1 MAYSSPA
8 PGRYRG
14 DEIVTVSSS
23 AVGLAA
29 VPAGANYVQIRVVG
43 ADVRMRGGG
52 TDPTAAAGQLLKSG
66 EVFEWPG
73 KPEELALLKFIAVS
87 ADASLDVAYYRV

>member
-1 MAYSSPA
+1 MAYTSPA

-14 DEIVTVSSS
+14 DEIVTVSAS
-23 AVGLAA
+23 AVGLSD
-29 VPAGANYVQIRVVG
+29 VPAGANYVQIRVVD

-52 TDPTAAAGQLLKSG
+52 TDPTDAAGQLLKAG

-73 KPEELALLKFIAVS
+73 KPEELGLLKFIAVTT
-87 ADASLDVAYYRV
+87 DATLDVAYYRV